1 MSEMVQLNVCWV
13 LEPKFEP
20 ALGLVS
26 YTTLAILLADEHKTP
41 TKEANNALPITS
53 NCFGLRA
60 DAPDSI

>member
-1 MSEMVQLNVCWV
+1 MSEMVQLNACWV
-13 LEPKFEP
+13 LEP

-60 DAPDSI
+60 DAPHSI

>member
-1 MSEMVQLNVCWV
+1 MVQLYAGWGARAC
-13 LEPKFEP
+13 
-20 ALGLVS
+20 LGLVS